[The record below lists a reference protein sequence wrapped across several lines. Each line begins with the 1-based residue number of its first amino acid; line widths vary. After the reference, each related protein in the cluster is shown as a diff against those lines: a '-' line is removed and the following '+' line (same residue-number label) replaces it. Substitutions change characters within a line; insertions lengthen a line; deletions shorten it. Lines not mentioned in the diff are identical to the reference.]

1 MKSLAEVL
9 RLKKTIRVM
18 GFDDAPFES
27 ERGSPVQL
35 SGIVCAQTRFEGMV
49 WGQATKDGDDAT
61 EVIANMVL
69 GSKFHRQIHV
79 VLLDGLAIGGFNL
92 IDLPELVARV
102 ERPCI
107 CVMRRR
113 PNMEAIHKAL
123 DCFEDKARRVALIER
138 AGKVYERSGFVY
150 QVCGVAEDHAA
161 QALVRLTDQGH
172 VPEALR
178 LAHLIGAAIMTGES
192 SSRA

>member
-1 MKSLAEVL
+1 MKSLAEVI

-18 GFDDAPFES
+18 GFDDAPFDS
-27 ERGSPVQL
+27 KRGSPVQL

-49 WGQATKDGDDAT
+49 WGTATKDGDDAT
-61 EVIANMVL
+61 EVIAQLVL

-92 IDLPELVARV
+92 IDLPELVERI

-113 PNMEAIHKAL
+113 PNMEAIEKAL
-123 DCFEDKARRVALIER
+123 DCFEDKARRLELIAR

-150 QVCGVAEDHAA
+150 QTCGVAEDHAA